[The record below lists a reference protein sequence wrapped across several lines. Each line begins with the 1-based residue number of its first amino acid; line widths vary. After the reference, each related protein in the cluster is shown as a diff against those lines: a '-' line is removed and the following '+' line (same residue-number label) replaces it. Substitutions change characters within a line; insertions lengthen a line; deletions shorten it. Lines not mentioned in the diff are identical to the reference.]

1 MSFIPGQQ
9 RLSQPYL
16 HLRGPIQA
24 CYKAISALECL
35 LPKVPD
41 DATRKT
47 SFNLSDL
54 SWALKDSQ
62 VRKLLSEVTL
72 HKSTLLLALTGDLMQ
87 SGFRHEIKQVKAAVG
102 RVEHALTRA
111 ERTEVL
117 EWLQSKCH
125 NPSVIRNRMLEQHE
139 EHTGEW
145 LSSQRKRQ
153 KIVFSGLMGF
163 PALANRSSPL
173 FAIESIKARCEH
185 STGRQLGYAY
195 YYCHYSHNEDSGSPF
210 LRWIISRLSHQS
222 DWVPPQLK
230 RIRDSGHEPT
240 IAELLGVL
248 QSILPRF
255 SPVYVAVDGVDESQ
269 PRKHLLSV
277 LKTLATD
284 KHFQTVRLMA
294 TSRLHQDIE
303 QSFSGI
309 ATSISMSNAFV
320 YQDIQT
326 VVRSWITSSPRM
338 RCWSHL
344 SEWIEERI
352 CSHAHRMFRWVACQM
367 NILERIREDLD
378 EVYIRL
384 LDGIPEIDRPCVRR
398 VLLWIAG
405 HPSCNRLRD
414 QGIHIDA
421 LVGTVCD
428 DLQHLTGRTYRYTAQ
443 DLRELCGCLITVQEH
458 KLPFTDFLTEVCMAR
473 VAEGDCIV
481 YKKGQY
487 LEEPPKGYFVSIAHY
502 TVMEF
507 LASDR
512 ILASPVRWCFMR
524 LVDIA
529 DEFSRSV
536 IRQSLAADPAGSSAD
551 WVRDREPY
559 CLTLVP
565 LVLQNIN
572 IDNPEMLDL
581 SNSGPPSYRLRGRLP
596 VYDPRL
602 LPSEYQH
609 NDPDA
614 WAILGMIV
622 SYNRTLA
629 ERYMRSFTG
638 LKYDDMMG
646 KELLVT
652 LLKSRGDG
660 MARRHPPN
668 QTLHRPAR
676 LLFLLDNV
684 NKPPRQSSSLERH
697 APFILATDN
706 SLPIKFPLL
715 LARSTWDSA
724 QPDKG
729 PFNLAFFPS
738 STISNIEIELFKD
751 TSNSLVKIPRTPKE
765 ELDSPCKEPP
775 SKKKRIIFIDYAD
788 GTSSNYSFDTVLLHQ
803 WEKNVRVEI
812 G

>member
-1 MSFIPGQQ
+1 MAEVAASIIAFIQLTDTVIRVCSHFIGNAKDAP
-9 RLSQPYL
+9 RDMVIIASEVTSLRAILSCFHQDEL
-16 HLRGPIQA
+16 HPRTAEALPTLFAPSGPIQA
-24 CYKAISALECL
+24 CYKAISALERL

-62 VRKLLSEVTL
+62 VRKLLAEITL
-72 HKSTLLLALTGDLMQ
+72 HKSTLLLALTGDLM
-87 SGFRHEIKQVKAAVG
+87 HEIKQVKAAVG

-125 NPSVIRNRMLEQHE
+125 NPSVIHNRMLEQHE

-145 LSSQRKRQ
+145 LPRWKKWNLWLQSEETPEDRFLWIHGIPGAGKSV
-153 KIVFSGLMGF
+153 IASV
-163 PALANRSSPL
+163 
-173 FAIESIKARCEH
+173 AIESIKARCEDA
-185 STGRQLGYAY
+185 TGRQLGYAY

-230 RIRDSGHEPT
+230 RFRDSGYEPT
-240 IAELLGVL
+240 IAELLSVL
-248 QSILPRF
+248 QSIMPRF
-255 SPVYVAVDGVDESQ
+255 SAVYVALDGVDESQ

-277 LKTLATD
+277 LTTLATD
-284 KHFQTVRLMA
+284 KHFQTLRLVA

-309 ATSISMSNAFV
+309 TTSISMSNAFV
-320 YQDIQT
+320 SQDIQT
-326 VVRSWITSSPRM
+326 VVRNWITSSPRM

-344 SEWIEERI
+344 SEWIEERL
-352 CSHAHRMFRWVACQM
+352 CSGAHGMFRWVACQM
-367 NILERIREDLD
+367 NILERIREESQLVHALNCLPHDLD

-384 LDGIPEIDRPCVRR
+384 LDGIPEIDRPFVRR

-405 HPSCNRLRD
+405 HSSCNRLRD

-421 LVGTVCD
+421 LVGAVCD
-428 DLQHLTGRTYRYTAQ
+428 DLQHLTGRTYRYTAD

-481 YKKGQY
+481 HKKGKH
-487 LEEPPKGYFVSIAHY
+487 LEEPPKGYFVSMAHY
-502 TVMEF
+502 TVVEF

-524 LVDIA
+524 PVDIA

-536 IRQSLAADPAGSSAD
+536 IRQSLTADPAGTSAD

-581 SNSGPPSYRLRGRLP
+581 CVRYFLPTSPHYSRLGQIQAHLVTGCEDAQSFLMARLP

-629 ERYMRSFTG
+629 ERYTRSFTG
-638 LKYDDMMG
+638 LKYNDMVG
-646 KELLVT
+646 KGLLVT

-660 MARRHPPN
+660 MARYKTYRT
-668 QTLHRPAR
+668 TL
-676 LLFLLDNV
+676 
-684 NKPPRQSSSLERH
+684 
-697 APFILATDN
+697 
-706 SLPIKFPLL
+706 
-715 LARSTWDSA
+715 
-724 QPDKG
+724 G
-729 PFNLAFFPS
+729 
-738 STISNIEIELFKD
+738 
-751 TSNSLVKIPRTPKE
+751 E
-765 ELDSPCKEPP
+765 EL
-775 SKKKRIIFIDYAD
+775 
-788 GTSSNYSFDTVLLHQ
+788 N
-803 WEKNVRVEI
+803 RVYMNSD
-812 G
+812 